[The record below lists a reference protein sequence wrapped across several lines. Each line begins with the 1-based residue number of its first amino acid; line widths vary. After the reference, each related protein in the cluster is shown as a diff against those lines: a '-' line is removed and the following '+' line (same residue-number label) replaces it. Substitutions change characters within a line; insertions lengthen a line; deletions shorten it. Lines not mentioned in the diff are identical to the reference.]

1 MRKLLVALILILAGA
16 RYSHAQGILVNLTPP
31 APNAI
36 VRVCPSPDNG
46 YPCPTL
52 QTIYSDSGDTTPITQ
67 PVSLGSGGFFSFY
80 VPAGTYTIQLSGPG
94 YGSGNRQVIN
104 VGGSGGG
111 GGTPCTTTALS
122 LQYNDAGA
130 FGCVPDLTFDGTH
143 TITLGPSGIF
153 VITGALNLSGATV
166 TWPGTVVL
174 TNQAN
179 AYSTGAQD
187 FSSATSLKLP
197 IGASLAPTTEALVGW
212 DTTNHRPVFG
222 NGTNTT
228 FPTWITTAPTT
239 GHCPQ
244 FSGTLGLLVDSGS
257 ANCGGLANPMTT
269 LGDVLYGGASGVP
282 TRLAGPTVAGTY
294 SLVSKPS
301 GGAATALTFG
311 LPGVVTNA
319 QVGTTYTY
327 QQTDSVND
335 RAGFTTFANA
345 SAIAVTL
352 PSAASFG
359 SNWTNLSCDQ
369 LAGTATITPGTST
382 IDSYNPTAGTYTA
395 ATTTLVLTTGQ
406 CAFIYSDNTNY
417 HAVKFTSSAG
427 GAAALSALTAAVG
440 TNTLAN
446 GNNPQ
451 LWNWAQTTNTQAGM
465 TFGETSAATAGTVTT
480 NLANQANV
488 AVSTAAASTATPLSV
503 SQGSVNGTVS
513 IPAMQISTTWNNS
526 GLTGQGLVVK
536 VTNTSSTGSSA
547 ILNLFNATTSEL
559 SVDPSGDINLNGQI
573 FLGNGNHVQ
582 GANDSASWIAQG
594 GRDGGDAGTTN
605 GSLTVKGATNSATS
619 TASGAGNLT
628 LNGGDATGASGATI
642 AGTALLRPGQATSA
656 SGLQGMIWFAES
668 FFGGGT
674 NTLWN
679 LQCES
684 AAMTVNDCG
693 ASPTTV
699 IGIAANATSPIVTVT
714 YGVSPV
720 NASAAVTLGHTVCAS
735 STAGKVTDSGGLT
748 ACTLGTE
755 VGIVMAVSGTYNLPT
770 GGTVVL
776 STTLP
781 LIHMKVD

>member
-111 GGTPCTTTALS
+111 GGTPCVTTALS
-122 LQYNDAGA
+122 LQYNNAGA
-130 FGCVPDLTFDGTH
+130 FGCVGDLTFDGTH

-197 IGASLAPTTEALVGW
+197 IGASLAPTTEALAGW

-294 SLVSKPS
+294 NLLSKPS
-301 GGAATALTFG
+301 AGAATALTFG

-369 LAGTATITPGTST
+369 LAGTATITPATST

-427 GAAALSALTAAVG
+427 GAAALSAITAAVG

-465 TFGETSAATAGTVTT
+465 TFGETSAATAGTIT
-480 NLANQANV
+480 NSLANQSNV
-488 AVSTAAASTATPLSV
+488 TVRTAAASTATPLNV
-503 SQGSVNGTVS
+503 SQGSITGTLS
-513 IPAMQISTTWNNS
+513 IPAAQIATTWNNGAMTGV
-526 GLTGQGLVVK
+526 GLLIQ
-536 VTNTSSTGSSA
+536 VTNTASA
-547 ILNLFNATTSEL
+547 NPSFPLEVLGGAGGATQLLTLDQGGNEFINGNYTVGNGLGYEGANATSGLFVSGGTS
-559 SVDPSGDINLNGQI
+559 SQG
-573 FLGNGNHVQ
+573 GNQVGGGLRVQ
-582 GANDSASWIAQG
+582 GADGSNTGSATGGGYLVLRPGMLTGASPAGVMGIATFGNGFLAGATVTQWNWEHITASFTVQ
-594 GRDGGDAGTTN
+594 DAGTT
-605 GSLTVKGATNSATS
+605 ATDGFCV
-619 TASGAGNLT
+619 AS
-628 LNGGDATGASGATI
+628 
-642 AGTALLRPGQATSA
+642 
-656 SGLQGMIWFAES
+656 
-668 FFGGGT
+668 
-674 NTLWN
+674 
-679 LQCES
+679 
-684 AAMTVNDCG
+684 
-693 ASPTTV
+693 
-699 IGIAANATSPIVTVT
+699 NATSPVYCIQE
-714 YGVSPV
+714 GLSPI
-720 NASAAVTLGHTVCAS
+720 NATAAVTLGHTVCTGA
-735 STAGKVTDSGGLT
+735 TAGKVTDSGGIG
-748 ACTLGTE
+748 ACTLGSQ
-755 VGIVMAVSGTYNLPT
+755 VGVVVATSGTYIVGSGQT
-770 GGTVVL
+770 TATVTAT
-776 STTLP
+776 TTLP
-781 LIHMKVD
+781 IIALRGD